1 MEKKLYKNDLL
12 SVLIQPCIF
21 DKSMALLSFDDSPG
35 SFLNISLHWFGA
47 SVSKLLTKNLEERSN
62 FSGVCIRLMKCHNRD
77 GDFEVYYSSL

>member
-35 SFLNISLHWFGA
+35 SFLNISLHCFGC
-47 SVSKLLTKNLEERSN
+47 SVSKLLTKKSRGAKQLQRS
-62 FSGVCIRLMKCHNRD
+62 
-77 GDFEVYYSSL
+77 VYTLDEMS